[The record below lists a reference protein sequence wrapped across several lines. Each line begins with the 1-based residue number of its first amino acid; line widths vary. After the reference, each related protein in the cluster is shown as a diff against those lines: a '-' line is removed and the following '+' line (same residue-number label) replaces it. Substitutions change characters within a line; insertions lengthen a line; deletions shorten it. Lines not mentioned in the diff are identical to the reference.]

1 LAFFK
6 PKSSRKPMA
15 VQPLRAVLSHGK
27 IRFCLIHIPETTK
40 FPRRSSSNLEA
51 HLALRP
57 AVYRRYSLLAL
68 LAFTFTSLSF
78 AQTSKSAP
86 AKAPVAATPEI
97 GMPVLENHP
106 VKEYNGTV
114 QVWTILQDRRGL
126 IYFGTSGGDVIQYDG
141 VTWRKIF
148 TPSNSLRSLAMD
160 DAGKI
165 WVGGNGDFGYLAPD
179 ATGTLQYVSILDRI
193 PEDRRGFTAVWQTLP
208 TAQGVFFRSYE
219 RLFRWD
225 GKRMQT
231 WEPSGPKGRFQ
242 ALSAVRGHIYIAQN
256 GVGLQEI
263 VGDELRNMPGG
274 EAYKDSIKLF
284 LHPWDDGRILISAR
298 DQLLTLYDGQKAVPF
313 PTEADEFLKK
323 HRPYTSTLLADG
335 GIATTTLDGGV
346 VILAH
351 DGKLRQV
358 IDEAA
363 GLLDSGTLSAY
374 QDREGALWVG
384 MGAGLARV
392 EINSPLSIFSR
403 TGAYDVAEFQGSIYA
418 SSTGATAVS
427 RIVPDPQT
435 HLPKPVPLDGPSQGW
450 TLLAFKDPA
459 GKAPDQLLVSTSEG
473 VMKLQGDALVPA
485 MPAVHGLQEQTYTIM
500 QSRKTPSRIFIG
512 HNDGVSSMRWDGR
525 QWLDEGRLPNIVY
538 EGRFFDEDERGNVW
552 VSGGTGKA
560 LRVQVAPTGMKD
572 SKVEVFGQQ
581 EGLRNGSV
589 FVAFAAGSI
598 LAGVARSKDILR
610 WDEPT
615 HKFVVDN
622 RFLLPVDAPDAF
634 SSVLAAQSNSTIPSG
649 SVWSATTSSGGN
661 RMALFTPQP
670 DGSWHA
676 EEDAY
681 RRIARYN
688 LETLRTE
695 PDGVWGAGEILYR
708 FTAPSNKVAP
718 QPLVTLVRQI
728 NAGSKVVFGGTSVDG
743 TSDLRLPPGTD
754 ALRFQF
760 AALSYADSAD
770 TDYQYLLEGA
780 DKDWSPWGKQKEANY
795 SGLGPG
801 HYRFRVR
808 SRANDGRTGEEA
820 SYAFTILPPWYRTT
834 FAYVVYV
841 LLFILQGIY
850 AWLLIGRYERKKAR
864 LRTEALEAQAK
875 ALEVTVNERT
885 QEIRAQAAEIEAQK
899 DSIEL
904 LSEIGKEITASLDL
918 NTILFKLYERV
929 NQIVDA
935 SIFGVGLYKPEKKL
949 IEYTLA
955 IENGKRYA
963 PYTRS
968 TEDKNQFAVWCID
981 HRQPILLNDVEAE
994 SAKYIA
1000 TYKHSGGVL
1009 EDGSEAQPPASM
1021 IYLPLIA
1028 QERVLGVLSIQSFKK
1043 NAYTEQHVSLLENL
1057 AAYTTIALDNANAYL
1072 VINQREVEVSERAAE
1087 LVTINH
1093 ITQALATQLDKD
1105 RLIQLVGDQVRDVF
1119 HAPIAY
1125 VALLDRA
1132 TMMLEF
1138 PYTFGEEAQPRPFGK
1153 GLTSQII
1160 RTGQPLLINEK
1171 RNRARMGI
1179 EQMGRDTAS
1188 YLGVPIPSGGQTI
1201 GVISVQSTDQEGRFT
1216 DADQRLLS
1224 TIASA
1229 VGVAFHNARLFED
1242 ARQARAAAEEADAAK
1257 SSFLSTVSHE
1267 LRTPLTSVLGFA
1279 KIIRRR
1285 LEERL
1290 FPLIPEDDRKVQQAK
1305 HQVIE
1310 NLDVVV
1316 SEGERLT
1323 KLIDD
1328 VLDLAK
1334 IEAGKFTWNMGKTSI
1349 SDVIE
1354 RAVAAT
1360 ASLFEAKKLNLVRAI
1375 DTDLPDINGDQDRLI
1390 QVVINLISNAVKFTD
1405 DGSITCSARLD
1416 GNDIVVGVTDSG
1428 IGIAPGDHQKV
1439 FEKFKQVG
1447 DTLTDKPK
1455 GTGLGL
1461 PICKEIVEFHGGR
1474 IWVESEPGKGSTFS
1488 FTLPVIGHP
1497 AQLELLPVRRSVDI
1511 ESLVRQLRERVPAHQ
1526 PKDKFVLVVDDDPNI
1541 RSLLKQEL
1549 TEAGYMVRLAE
1560 DGRKALA
1567 LIREETPGL
1576 VILDVMMP
1584 EMNGFDVA
1592 AVLKNDP
1599 ATMDIPIIILSIVED
1614 KERGFRLGVDRYLTK
1629 PIDTASLFHEIG
1641 TLLDQGKSKKK
1652 VMVVDEDVST
1662 IRTLTDVLMTRG
1674 YEVVE
1679 SNGSELVSRAVVS
1692 KPDIIILNSLLSND
1706 EAVRSL
1712 RFEKGMENV
1721 LFLIY
1726 Q

>member
-1 LAFFK
+1 
-6 PKSSRKPMA
+6 
-15 VQPLRAVLSHGK
+15 
-27 IRFCLIHIPETTK
+27 
-40 FPRRSSSNLEA
+40 
-51 HLALRP
+51 LALRP
-57 AVYRRYSLLAL
+57 AVHRRFPLLAL
-68 LAFTFTSLSF
+68 LAFTFTSPSF
-78 AQTSKSAP
+78 AQTSQSAS
-86 AKAPVAATPEI
+86 AKAPVPATAEI

-106 VKEYNGTV
+106 VREYNGGV
-114 QVWTILQDRRGL
+114 QVWAILQDRRGL
-126 IYFGTSGGDVIQYDG
+126 IYFGTSGGDIIQYDG
-141 VTWRKIF
+141 VTWRKTF
-148 TPSNSLRSLAMD
+148 TSSNAIRSLAMD

-165 WVGGNGDFGYLAPD
+165 WVGGNGQFGYLAPD
-179 ATGTLQYVSILDRI
+179 AAGTLQYVSLLEKV
-193 PEDRRGFTAVWQTLP
+193 PEDRRGFTDVWQTLP
-208 TAQGVFFRSYE
+208 TPQGVFFRSYG

-225 GKRMQT
+225 GSRMQT
-231 WEPSGPKGRFQ
+231 WEPSEPKGRFQ
-242 ALSAVRGHIYIAQN
+242 ALSVVRGHIYIAQS

-274 EAYKDSIKLF
+274 EAYKDSGKLF

-298 DQLLTLYDGQKAVPF
+298 DQSLTLYDGQKVVPF
-313 PTEADEFLKK
+313 LTESDEYLKK

-335 GIATTTLDGGV
+335 GMAITTLDGGV
-346 VILAH
+346 VILTH

-363 GLLDSGTLSAY
+363 GLLDAGALSAY
-374 QDREGALWVG
+374 QDREGALWIG

-403 TGAYDVAEFQGSIYA
+403 VGTYDMAEFQGRIYA
-418 SSTGATAVS
+418 SSTRATALS
-427 RIVPDPQT
+427 RIIPDPQT
-435 HLPKPVPLDGPSQGW
+435 HLPKSVPLGGSMQGW
-450 TLLAFKDPA
+450 TLLVFKDPA

-473 VMKLQGDALVPA
+473 VMKLQGDGLVPA
-485 MPAVHGLQEQTYTIM
+485 MPAVHGLQEQTYTIA

-512 HNDGVSSMRWDGR
+512 HSDGIGSMRWDGR
-525 QWLDEGRLPNIVY
+525 QWLDEGRLPNTVY
-538 EGRFFDEDERGNVW
+538 ECRFIDEDEQGNVW
-552 VSGGTGKA
+552 VSGGTGKV
-560 LRVQVAPTGMKD
+560 LRVQMASTGMKD
-572 SKVEVFGQQ
+572 SKVEVLGQK
-581 EGLRNGSV
+581 EGLKQGTI
-589 FVAFAAGSI
+589 FVALAAGSI
-598 LAGVARSKDILR
+598 FAGVDRTKDMLR
-610 WDEPT
+610 WDEPA

-622 RFLLPVDAPDAF
+622 RFLLPVDAPDSF
-634 SSVLAAQSNSTIPSG
+634 SLVLPYDNNNPG
-649 SVWSATTSSGGN
+649 PNGKVWSLTTSSSGK
-661 RMALFTPQP
+661 RLALFTRQP

-681 RRIARYN
+681 RRIARYSIEN
-688 LETLRTE
+688 LRVL

-708 FTAPSNKVAP
+708 FAAPSSQVAP
-718 QPLVTLVRQI
+718 PPLTTLVRQV
-728 NAGSKVVFGGTSVDG
+728 NAGSKIVFGGTSVEG
-743 TSDLRLPPGTD
+743 TSDLRLPPGSD

-760 AALSYADSAD
+760 ATLSYANPAD
-770 TDYQYLLEGA
+770 TQYQYLLEGA
-780 DKDWSPWGKQKEANY
+780 DKDWSAWDKQKEANY

-808 SRANDGRTGEEA
+808 SRADDGRTGEEA

-841 LLFILQGIY
+841 LLFILQGVA
-850 AWLLIGRYERKKAR
+850 AWFLISKYEQKKAR
-864 LRTEALEAQAK
+864 RRTETLEAQAK
-875 ALEVTVNERT
+875 ALEATVNERT
-885 QEIRAQAAEIEAQK
+885 QEIQAQADEIAAQK

-981 HRQPILLNDVEAE
+981 HRQPMLLNDVAKE
-994 SAKYIA
+994 SAKYIQA
-1000 TYKHSGGVL
+1000 YEHRGGAL
-1009 EDGSEAQPPASM
+1009 EDGSEAQPPESM

-1043 NAYTEQHVSLLENL
+1043 NAYTEQHLSLLENL

-1072 VINQREVEVSERAAE
+1072 VINQRESEVRERAAE
-1087 LVTINH
+1087 LVTINR
-1093 ITQALATQLDKD
+1093 ITQALATQLDRD
-1105 RLIQLVGDQVRDVF
+1105 RLIQLVGDQVRDLF

-1125 VALLDRA
+1125 VSLLDRA

-1160 RTGQPLLINEK
+1160 RTGQPLLINEDMN

-1349 SDVIE
+1349 AEVIE

-1360 ASLFEAKKLNLVRAI
+1360 SSLFEAKKLTLVRAI
-1375 DTDLPDINGDQDRLI
+1375 DPELPDINGDQDRLI

-1405 DGSITCSARLD
+1405 VGSITCSARLD

-1652 VMVVDEDVST
+1652 VMVVDEDAST